1 MKETANRRSLRPM
14 FDIPFG
20 DGSGLGVG
28 RCVLLLYYHLPIDMR
43 TEAWWKGGMSTSLA
57 C

>member
-28 RCVLLLYYHLPIDMR
+28 PCVLLLYYHLPIDMR
-43 TEAWWKGGMSTSLA
+43 TEMSTSLG